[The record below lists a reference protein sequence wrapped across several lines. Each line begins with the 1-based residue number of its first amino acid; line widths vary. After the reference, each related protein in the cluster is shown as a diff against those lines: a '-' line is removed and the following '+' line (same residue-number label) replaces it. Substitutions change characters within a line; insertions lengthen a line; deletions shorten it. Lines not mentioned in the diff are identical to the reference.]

1 MQNVLEEGS
10 DFWCRFY
17 ITKCLYH
24 CVHPI
29 HANNCAEGLHFSAF
43 HLCKYLWA
51 SIFITIILLLFL
63 LFLLVLI
70 LGFDRTV
77 YNVRENEGNVI
88 KIIVEK
94 KKSAIDGNITVL
106 VHTLSPFPHQDN
118 EALGMLMN

>member
-1 MQNVLEEGS
+1 MQNVLEQGS

-51 SIFITIILLLFL
+51 SIFITILLFL

-70 LGFDRTV
+70 LGFEHTI
-77 YNVRENEGNVI
+77 YNVRENEGNV

-94 KKSAIDGNITVL
+94 KKSAIDGNITVR
-106 VHTLSPFPHQDN
+106 VETYYPFPQQDN
-118 EALGMLMN
+118 GALGMLIN